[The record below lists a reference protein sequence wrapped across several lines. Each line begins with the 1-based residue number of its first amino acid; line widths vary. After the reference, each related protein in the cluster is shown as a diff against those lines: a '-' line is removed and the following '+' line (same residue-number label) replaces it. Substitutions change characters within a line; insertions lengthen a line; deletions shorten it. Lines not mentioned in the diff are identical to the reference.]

1 MSLRNVLI
9 AMVLLGLAGWW
20 FSPHSPRVP
29 APPRHAG
36 GASAAGCPLPPT
48 VARDA
53 PPLQS
58 DAPAS
63 LAPFAL
69 RDATLQPLAGFSV
82 DARVLSREDYGFGRE
97 ADYSPTDLALGWGR
111 MGDEA
116 VLDRLDISQSSR
128 WYHYRWRGDPPI
140 PPREIIQS
148 SANMHMIPSDRT
160 VASALREVRP
170 GQRVRI
176 DGWLVQVDAN
186 DGWHWRSSTTRED
199 TGGGACEVVYVC
211 SISRE

>member
-1 MSLRNVLI
+1 MNLRNVLI
-9 AMVLLGLAGWW
+9 AMLLLGLAGWW

-29 APPRHAG
+29 APPRHAD
-36 GASAAGCPLPPT
+36 GAAHAGCPLPPL
-48 VARDA
+48 VARGQ

-58 DAPAS
+58 DAPA
-63 LAPFAL
+63 AMPPFQLEGAS
-69 RDATLQPLAGFSV
+69 LQPLAGFSV
-82 DARVLSREDYGFGRE
+82 EARVLSREDYSFGRE
-97 ADYSPTDLALGWGR
+97 AEYSPTDLALGWGR
-111 MGDEA
+111 MGDDA

-128 WYHYRWRGDPPI
+128 WYRYRWRGDPPI
-140 PPREIIQS
+140 PPREIIRS
-148 SANMHMIPSDRT
+148 SANMHMIPSDGA
-160 VASALREVRP
+160 VASALHEVKP

>member
-1 MSLRNVLI
+1 MNLRNVLI
-9 AMVLLGLAGWW
+9 AMALLGLAGWW

-29 APPRHAG
+29 APPALADG
-36 GASAAGCPLPPT
+36 TAYAGCPLPPL
-48 VARDA
+48 VARGQA
-53 PPLQS
+53 PLQS
-58 DAPAS
+58 DVPDS
-63 LAPFAL
+63 LAPFQL
-69 RDATLQPLAGFSV
+69 EDASLQPLAGFSV

-111 MGDEA
+111 MTDDA
-116 VLDRLDISQSSR
+116 VLSKLDIGQSSR
-128 WYHYRWRGDPPI
+128 WYHYRWQGDPPI
-140 PPREIIQS
+140 PPREIIDS
-148 SANMHMIPSDRT
+148 SANMHMIPSGKA

-176 DGWLVQVDAN
+176 DGWLVQVDAK
-186 DGWHWRSSTTRED
+186 DGWHWRSSLTRED